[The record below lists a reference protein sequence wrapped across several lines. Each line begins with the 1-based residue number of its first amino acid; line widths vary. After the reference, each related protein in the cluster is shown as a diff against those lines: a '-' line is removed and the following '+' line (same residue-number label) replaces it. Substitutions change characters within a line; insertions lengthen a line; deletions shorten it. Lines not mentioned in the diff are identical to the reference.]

1 MSTSYSP
8 AISFSGVGTGIDTGA
23 IIESLMKLERRPITM
38 LETQKKTIQTRQGVI
53 QELNGLLSKLKDAA
67 GALYS
72 ASALRG
78 TSSTSADPGVATA
91 TTGAGA
97 PAGTYNIVV
106 NSLAQAHTLASAAA
120 PALVAGQ
127 TLDITVGAG
136 TASFTVAADDTL
148 ASFAARINA
157 DDGAGVSASVIND
170 RLVLISRTTGAAGGI
185 TLGGDAAAG
194 FGFGTTQAAQDA
206 SATVNGLAVTSSG
219 NTIAGAIADTTIA
232 LGKVGATTITVGLDT
247 AAATKEAEA
256 FVEAYNNLMSNIRRS
271 TSYDAN
277 TKVAGALQGDQA
289 VNQIAARL
297 RSVAGAAVAGL
308 GGAHDSLAQ
317 IGIIAGR
324 DGTLSLDK
332 AKFSQALT
340 ADAAGVR
347 AVFGRDDGV
356 DGVSAS
362 DGIARQ
368 INSLATA
375 LSDEVLSS
383 RLSGY
388 TSSLKRLDDRI
399 AGLEQMMVLKEKTL
413 KAQWAAMERA
423 VSALQN
429 QGSQLAARLGTLG

>member
-67 GALYS
+67 ASLYS

-78 TSSTSADPGVATA
+78 TSSTSADAGVATA
-91 TTGAGA
+91 STGAGA
-97 PAGTYNIVV
+97 PAGTYNVVV
-106 NSLAQAHTLASAAA
+106 NSLAQAHTMASAAA
-120 PALVAGQ
+120 PPLVAGQ

-136 TASFTVAADDTL
+136 TAGFTVAADDTL
-148 ASFAARINA
+148 ASFAAKINA
-157 DDGAGVSASVIND
+157 DDSSGVSASVIND
-170 RLVLISRTTGAAGGI
+170 RLVLISRATGAAGAI

-194 FGFGTTQAAQDA
+194 FGFAATQAAQDA
-206 SATVNGLAVTSSG
+206 SATINGLTVTSAG
-219 NTIAGAIADTTIA
+219 NTISGAIADTTIG
-232 LGKVGATTITVGLDT
+232 LGRVGSTTITVGLDT
-247 AAATKEAEA
+247 DAATKEAEA
-256 FVEAYNNLMSNIRRS
+256 FVEAYNNLMSNIARS

-277 TKVAGALQGDQA
+277 TKVAGALQGDQSI
-289 VNQIAARL
+289 NQIAARL
-297 RSVAGAAVAGL
+297 RSVAGSAVAGL

-317 IGIIAGR
+317 IGITAAR
-324 DGTLSLDK
+324 DGTLTLDK
-332 AKFSQALT
+332 TKFSQAVT
-340 ADAAGVR
+340 IDAAAVR

-356 DGVSAS
+356 EGVGGS

-368 INSLATA
+368 INTLAVSLA
-375 LSDEVLSS
+375 DEVLSS

-388 TSSLKRLDDRI
+388 SSSLQRLDDRI
-399 AGLEQMMVLKEKTL
+399 AGLEQMMVLREKTL

-429 QGSQLAARLGTLG
+429 QGSQLAARLGALG